1 MEGTYSA
8 GIYLAD
14 FEFRPRDGRAGNPP
28 DPVCFVVKRLDT
40 GTTSRI
46 WADELKSLTSAPFPT
61 GPDALWIA
69 YFSSAEWGCFL
80 TLGWQPPEAVVDL
93 YVEFRCLTNGV
104 AVAAGNGL
112 IGAMT
117 HFNLATET
125 QHHKDEMRQLILSG
139 GPWTIGEKKQ
149 ILDYC
154 ESDVI
159 ALEKLFTAMR
169 RKIDI
174 PRAELRGRYMV
185 AVARMEQM
193 GIPID
198 IETLERFTTHWDSL
212 KSRLISVVDQQYGV
226 YEDGRFRL
234 ERFAAWLSRN
244 NIAWPVLPSGQLNL
258 DDDTFRVM
266 SLLHPRLAP
275 LRSLRSTLSKTR
287 QIQLEIGSDGRSRC
301 LLSPFK
307 SKTGRNQPS
316 TNKFPYG
323 LPGWM
328 RFLIKPARGR
338 GLAYIDWEQQEFGI
352 GAAMSGDTKMWDAY
366 RSGDPYLEFARQAG
380 AVPKDATK
388 QSHGVERDQF
398 KECILGTQY
407 GLGAKALGER
417 IGVPTARAKQLL
429 ELHRTTYPQF
439 WTWSDNAVSE
449 ALLGGKLWTCFGWQ
463 INTENELNDRSLR
476 NFPMQAHGA
485 EMLRIAC
492 ILMTEARIRV
502 CAPVHDAVLIEA
514 PLDALETTVER
525 AQALMAEASRL
536 VLNGLELRTEAA
548 LVRHPDRS
556 DSKKGKAMWD
566 TVQQLLREV
575 ETGVR
580 Q

>member
-1 MEGTYSA
+1 
-8 GIYLAD
+8 
-14 FEFRPRDGRAGNPP
+14 
-28 DPVCFVVKRLDT
+28 
-40 GTTSRI
+40 
-46 WADELKSLTSAPFPT
+46 
-61 GPDALWIA
+61 
-69 YFSSAEWGCFL
+69 
-80 TLGWQPPEAVVDL
+80 
-93 YVEFRCLTNGV
+93 
-104 AVAAGNGL
+104 
-112 IGAMT
+112 MT

-198 IETLERFTTHWDSL
+198 IETLERFTTHWHSL

-266 SLLHPRLAP
+266 SLLHPILAP

-548 LVRHPDRS
+548 LVRHPDRG
-556 DSKKGKAMWD
+556 DSKKGKAMWN